1 MATVLAAMV
10 LCGPTTPA
18 DTQAPVAIG
27 YPELERGVAE
37 AAWIAREID
46 QPALIV
52 FTGIIS
58 IACFGSRGE
67 LGRALATAE
76 DALAA
81 AEAIGHSEWTGGAH
95 TEAGIVLTDALALE
109 EAVAR
114 LEQGLVIAREL
125 RSAHWTMYSAAR
137 LASALIAYGDLDRA
151 ERILGDQQHAKT
163 PMTSTARRCCWGARA
178 ELLAERG
185 DHKAA
190 LKIVDRLIDSAPNAS
205 AERIVV
211 RFTLQRGE
219 LLIMLGR
226 LGEAEHEL
234 RRAASAAAAV
244 GTLPYVWRANAA
256 LAWLLRGQRR
266 RDEAETVSAVARTAI
281 ETMAA
286 TLTDEV
292 LRQQFLRRALAKL
305 PTERPPTPL
314 RAAKAAAGGLTARER
329 EVAVLVGRGYTNRRI
344 GEALSISE
352 ETAAVHVK
360 HILAKLDVGSR
371 AEIAVW
377 VARQG
382 MLTPAG

>member
-1 MATVLAAMV
+1 
-10 LCGPTTPA
+10 
-18 DTQAPVAIG
+18 
-27 YPELERGVAE
+27 
-37 AAWIAREID
+37 
-46 QPALIV
+46 
-52 FTGIIS
+52 
-58 IACFGSRGE
+58 
-67 LGRALATAE
+67 
-76 DALAA
+76 
-81 AEAIGHSEWTGGAH
+81 
-95 TEAGIVLTDALALE
+95 
-109 EAVAR
+109 
-114 LEQGLVIAREL
+114 
-125 RSAHWTMYSAAR
+125 
-137 LASALIAYGDLDRA
+137 
-151 ERILGDQQHAKT
+151 
-163 PMTSTARRCCWGARA
+163 MTSTARRCCWGARA
-178 ELLAERG
+178 ALAERG

-234 RRAASAAAAV
+234 RRAASAAVGWHAAV
-244 GTLPYVWRANAA
+244 RVADERGARVAAARAAA
-256 LAWLLRGQRR
+256 A
-266 RDEAETVSAVARTAI
+266 DEAETVSAVARTAI

-292 LRQQFLRRALAKL
+292 LRQQFLGRALAKL

-314 RAAKAAAGGLTARER
+314 RAAKAAAGGLTARSEKSAGAGWR
-329 EVAVLVGRGYTNRRI
+329 LYLNRRI
-344 GEALSISE
+344 GEALSISD